1 MVDNLADFF
10 VISDRL
16 GGFCKF
22 HQLSGRFLWD
32 GSFGT
37 GLVRFFFGGGLNPKP
52 SSLRFCFRLFR
63 FFFAFFVRIF
73 LSSAQFLIAA
83 FCVNKNLTGKI
94 SAHLI
99 KVMG

>member
-10 VISDRL
+10 VMSVRL
-16 GGFCKF
+16 CGFCKF

-37 GLVRFFFGGGLNPKP
+37 GLVRFFFGVKP
-52 SSLRFCFRLFR
+52 QTLPLRFCFRLFR

>member
-10 VISDRL
+10 MLSVRL

-37 GLVRFFFGGGLNPKP
+37 GLARSFFGGGLNPKP
-52 SSLRFCFRLFR
+52 SSLRFWAFSCSFVKLFS
-63 FFFAFFVRIF
+63 V
-73 LSSAQFLIAA
+73 
-83 FCVNKNLTGKI
+83 
-94 SAHLI
+94 
-99 KVMG
+99 